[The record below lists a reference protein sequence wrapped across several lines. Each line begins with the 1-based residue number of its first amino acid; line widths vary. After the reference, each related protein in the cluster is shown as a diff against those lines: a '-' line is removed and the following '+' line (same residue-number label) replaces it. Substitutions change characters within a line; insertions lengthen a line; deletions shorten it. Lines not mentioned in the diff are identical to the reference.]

1 MMYYEQRFIDNPLVT
16 YVMTNSDGSS
26 FDCGSF
32 YVTENTIASLTMN
45 SLMTTCLNELNSRYD
60 EICNIP
66 SSHQM
71 ILISS
76 RKGNAC
82 INAMIMTYPAGK
94 HGGEENANEGDPE
107 NALFSTKVLVKREK
121 RIYFFGLPFLS
132 VFSFSS
138 FFESATSASFSFSFL
153 SSLLMHQL
161 LFSPFFH
168 SLGFFFFFLHFLG
181 FCTILLRFHPSLAT
195 FHDHLSP
202 RYALLPP
209 QQFGHMI
216 EC

>member
-1 MMYYEQRFIDNPLVT
+1 
-16 YVMTNSDGSS
+16 MTNSDGSP
-26 FDCGSF
+26 FGSGTF
-32 YVTENTIASLTMN
+32 YVTENTIASLIMN
-45 SLMTTCLNELNSRYD
+45 SLMTTCLNELNNRYD
-60 EICNIP
+60 EIRNIP

-71 ILISS
+71 SLISS

-121 RIYFFGLPFLS
+121 RLYFFGLPFLS

-138 FFESATSASFSFSFL
+138 FFESATSASFSFLFL

-168 SLGFFFFFLHFLG
+168 SLGSFLFLFFFFFFFQSFLALVQS
-181 FCTILLRFHPSLAT
+181 CLDSTLR
-195 FHDHLSP
+195 
-202 RYALLPP
+202 
-209 QQFGHMI
+209 
-216 EC
+216 